1 VTLLV
6 LLGVQRL
13 RVATFEVG
21 MDKEQRLKALERRRK
36 RAARLAAAGV
46 TQASFATELWT
57 R

>member
-1 VTLLV
+1 
-6 LLGVQRL
+6 
-13 RVATFEVG
+13 

-36 RAARLAAAGV
+36 RAARLAAV